1 MTSLIWIGPAVGLL
15 VGYFLAGGGVIG
27 VVGSVLGGWLGH
39 QFDSIIQLSSS
50 VYQIAQPKPK
60 GRESEIQKA
69 FFRATFVALGRV
81 AKCDGAVCDAEIQWT
96 TAVMNRMGL
105 RHLEHRHLELAD
117 LLEKLR
123 QRLSVR
129 SVFLEGQ

>member
-50 VYQIAQPKPK
+50 VYPAHLGVGGDLIIEKK
-60 GRESEIQKA
+60 GNTSP
-69 FFRATFVALGRV
+69 F
-81 AKCDGAVCDAEIQWT
+81 
-96 TAVMNRMGL
+96 
-105 RHLEHRHLELAD
+105 
-117 LLEKLR
+117 
-123 QRLSVR
+123 
-129 SVFLEGQ
+129 